1 MGNDLSTMS
10 GGGRNLEV
18 WGEAR
23 ARRVSNELPTPRT
36 IPLGHGDNL
45 VPPALLLDAE
55 MRSAADEASSTSS
68 LRSAGTV
75 STYSTQHSALS
86 KANRSPD
93 PQPRRRSMSMSDMT
107 AATALLAAAAPSQQ
121 QQQQQQQRQ
130 LQRRAQ
136 YSMYARQMRRPGC
149 DGGRYG
155 LQHHNSG
162 VDFMVANEFF
172 NCSDSTLGSEA
183 DLDSSSGIGSSGSD
197 GNDDAGGVH
206 HRCGMAPREPTLPY
220 GSGRRLTG
228 NELSAHSPRRGRNE
242 VDGAPALGSTATAA
256 AAASATSPAH
266 AKSSSTG
273 RAETITTKAVSVVVS
288 GVDCSSDPPPALTS
302 SRNSS
307 NGSHDSKSSAAS
319 GKKGGVTPLPSARQ
333 GNWHK
338 RLLRPVSRGSIRDD
352 GISGSATQWG
362 SPDAADGA
370 LSSHEEKKC
379 KTGKRKTSK
388 PRIHP
393 EGLLELKFPHRTRS
407 SAAAPRTSSAAAGTA
422 TTTIGVEALVS
433 RMKLSTTKESPSV
446 DAKQRHTSG
455 DLSGS
460 TAPALSNEKRGGQ
473 CDSFTCVSSSPAQQ
487 HHAAGKDGRG
497 KPGANRSS
505 DPPRSSESPA
515 HHHSRQV
522 QHHHCGGDDG
532 SNAVPETVLASLVD
546 SKSHHRQPRRNRSL
560 GGKLDLHDESPND
573 FFASTQR
580 SGQYRMLYRMDSESG
595 SSTASM
601 REAVCMATG
610 GGAAAAHSFGSLFAD
625 SRAAS
630 LYSVS
635 SSPGQAWTGDYAGRG
650 VMQLTAAV
658 DHRALDMQKVDDV
671 GGTSEA
677 SRHHP
682 SRGLLCSGSCTACV
696 NSTGTFNATSQPQ
709 QADLQRKIEMHLQR
723 MTYTSKSPSLVTSNQ
738 VVSVRPENSQGTRH
752 SLISTL
758 PMPLNVGAAEAPAN
772 RGQVGAAAVMRE
784 ALSAGASCRDGHGH
798 VHTAASVSICSNGS
812 GSSSFGSSSSGDR
825 SISPDVSVRE
835 LVKSS
840 RVKPP
845 AKAES
850 PPLLPQPPPPQTA
863 VMRTKTHSFRG
874 HGGRRGP
881 TNLSAT
887 EGLAASAVSPK
898 RHSSCAGRRHHHGNG
913 SSNSGDALHATASVL
928 TSVQGSCSALRPTR
942 ADSKDLILRPDRTAS
957 ARRHRRGGGDENA
970 PEGSGSRQRHP
981 QNRKL
986 SSRTHFTSFS
996 FSSDSFLYG
1005 KVRGHLAK
1013 AAAVAANSSSIERR
1027 RHASGCESSGGTQ
1040 AHARHHAHGEVDSV
1054 ALGASPSASS
1064 RKGEAE
1070 CRHRGSG
1077 CGNESGMGSVV
1088 ADLDDLLLGADG
1100 RAPSGNLTALY
1111 PRSASSSLSLA
1122 PSSRN
1127 SSTNGSCVSSGSV
1140 RALRKRAARARD
1152 LSASSSVDSE
1162 ASGRLH
1168 PHWTAPPLP
1177 QQQQYGA
1184 AGATA
1189 TASSMYRLP
1198 LVKTSNSC
1206 GGAVAANGSASSAVT
1221 GGTRGMKLPSFKPN
1235 MGVGISNS
1243 PDTSSGRPVNINYVL
1258 QPLRSPAANGS
1269 ATMAAASPEIHSV
1282 AKSHSTSSGS
1292 GVAAD
1297 TSGAMP
1303 TVHGHEKASWQP
1315 SMLPK
1320 VPCALFNGSGSGA
1333 HLPRMPPASSP
1344 RHASSKRDGDTDSLT
1359 VSFPDANGRGDGGSG
1374 AAASSSAASLL
1385 AGPSRDSSAKRRR
1398 PTTQSFTPWSVDM
1411 SRFKALQEAQE
1422 PPS

>member
-1 MGNDLSTMS
+1 MGNDLSAMS

-18 WGEAR
+18 WSEAR
-23 ARRVSNELPTPRT
+23 ARRVANELPTPRT
-36 IPLGHGDNL
+36 IPLGHGDHL

-55 MRSAADEASSTSS
+55 MRSAADDASSTSS

-75 STYSTQHSALS
+75 STYSTQHSEIS
-86 KANRSPD
+86 KANQIPD
-93 PQPRRRSMSMSDMT
+93 PQPRRRSMSMSDMN
-107 AATALLAAAAPSQQ
+107 AATALLAAAAPP
-121 QQQQQQQRQ
+121 QQQQRQ
-130 LQRRAQ
+130 LQRRTQ

-149 DGGRYG
+149 DRGRYG

-162 VDFMVANEFF
+162 VDFMVANDFF
-172 NCSDSTLGSEA
+172 NRSDSTLGSEA
-183 DLDSSSGIGSSGSD
+183 DLDSSSGIGSSGSND
-197 GNDDAGGVH
+197 EEDDAGGVH
-206 HRCGMAPREPTLPY
+206 HRSGMVPREPTLPY

-228 NELSAHSPRRGRNE
+228 NELSAHPPRRERNE
-242 VDGAPALGSTATAA
+242 VDGAPALVSTATAA
-256 AAASATSPAH
+256 AAASTTSPPH

-273 RAETITTKAVSVVVS
+273 RAETITTKTVSVVVS
-288 GVDCSSDPPPALTS
+288 GVDCSSDPPLALTS

-319 GKKGGVTPLPSARQ
+319 LRKGGATPLPSARQ
-333 GNWHK
+333 GSWHK
-338 RLLRPVSRGSIRDD
+338 RLLRPASRGSIRDD
-352 GISGSATQWG
+352 SISGSATQRG
-362 SPDAADGA
+362 SPDAADGV

-379 KTGKRKTSK
+379 KTSKR
-388 PRIHP
+388 RIHP
-393 EGLLELKFPHRTRS
+393 EGLLELKRLHRTRS
-407 SAAAPRTSSAAAGTA
+407 SVAAPRTSSATAGAA
-422 TTTIGVEALVS
+422 TTAIGVEALVS
-433 RMKLSTTKESPSV
+433 WMKLSTTKESPRTE
-446 DAKQRHTSG
+446 AKWRHTSG
-455 DLSGS
+455 DLSGC
-460 TAPALSNEKRGGQ
+460 TAPPLSNEKRGGQ
-473 CDSFTCVSSSPAQQ
+473 CGSFTRVSSPPAQQ
-487 HHAAGKDGRG
+487 HHTTGKDSRGR
-497 KPGANRSS
+497 PGANSS
-505 DPPRSSESPA
+505 GGPPHSSESPT

-522 QHHHCGGDDG
+522 QHRHCGGDDG
-532 SNAVPETVLASLVD
+532 NNAVPETVLPRLVD
-546 SKSHHRQPRRNRSL
+546 TKHHHRQPRRNRSL
-560 GGKLDLHDESPND
+560 GGTLDLHDEGPND

-580 SGQYRMLYRMDSESG
+580 SGQYRMLYGMDSDNR

-610 GGAAAAHSFGSLFAD
+610 GGGAAAHSFGSLFAG

-635 SSPGQAWTGDYAGRG
+635 SSPGQAWTGDYADGG
-650 VMQLTAAV
+650 VMQLPAAV
-658 DHRALDMQKVDDV
+658 DHRALDMQKADDG
-671 GGTSEA
+671 GGTREA
-677 SRHHP
+677 SRHHS
-682 SRGLLCSGSCTACV
+682 SRVLPCSGSGVACV
-696 NSTGTFNATSQPQ
+696 NNTGAFDATSQPQ
-709 QADLQRKIEMHLQR
+709 QADLQRSMKTHLQR

-738 VVSVRPENSQGTRH
+738 VVSARPENSQGIQH
-752 SLISTL
+752 SLISAL
-758 PMPLNVGAAEAPAN
+758 PMPPSVVAAEAPAN
-772 RGQVGAAAVMRE
+772 RGHVGAPAGMRE
-784 ALSAGASCRDGHGH
+784 ALSAGAPCRDGHGH
-798 VHTAASVSICSNGS
+798 VHTAASVSRC
-812 GSSSFGSSSSGDR
+812 SSGDR

-835 LVKSS
+835 LVKS
-840 RVKPP
+840 P
-845 AKAES
+845 AKAVS

-863 VMRTKTHSFRG
+863 VMRAKTHSFRG
-874 HGGRRGP
+874 HGGGGRP

-887 EGLAASAVSPK
+887 EGVAASAVSLK
-898 RHSSCAGRRHHHGNG
+898 RHSSCAGRRHHHSNG
-913 SSNSGDALHATASVL
+913 DDTLHATASVL
-928 TSVQGSCSALRPTR
+928 TSVKGSGSGSASRPTR

-957 ARRHRRGGGDENA
+957 ARRHRRGGGDENV
-970 PEGSGSRQRHP
+970 PEGSDSRQRRP

-986 SSRTHFTSFS
+986 SARMHFTSFS

-1005 KVRGHLAK
+1005 KVRGRLAK
-1013 AAAVAANSSSIERR
+1013 AAAVAANSNSIERR
-1027 RHASGCESSGGTQ
+1027 RHTSGCGSSGGTQ
-1040 AHARHHAHGEVDSV
+1040 AHARHHAHTEVDSV

-1077 CGNESGMGSVV
+1077 CDNESEMGSVM

-1100 RAPSGNLTALY
+1100 RAPFGNLTALY
-1111 PRSASSSLSLA
+1111 LRSVSSSLSLA

-1162 ASGRLH
+1162 AIGRLH

-1177 QQQQYGA
+1177 QQQQYGE

-1206 GGAVAANGSASSAVT
+1206 GGAVASNGSASSAVT
-1221 GGTRGMKLPSFKPN
+1221 GGTRGMNLQSIKPN
-1235 MGVGISNS
+1235 MAVDVSSS
-1243 PDTSSGRPVNINYVL
+1243 PDASSDRPANINYVL

-1269 ATMAAASPEIHSV
+1269 TTMAAASPEVHGV

-1303 TVHGHEKASWQP
+1303 TVHGHEKPSQRP
-1315 SMLPK
+1315 SMAPN
-1320 VPCALFNGSGSGA
+1320 VPCALFSGNGGGA
-1333 HLPRMPPASSP
+1333 HLPRMPPTSSP
-1344 RHASSKRDGDTDSLT
+1344 RHASSKRNDGTDSLT

-1385 AGPSRDSSAKRRR
+1385 AGQSRDSSAKRRR
-1398 PTTQSFTPWSVDM
+1398 PTTQRFTPWSVGT
-1411 SRFKALQEAQE
+1411 SLFKALQEAQE

>member
-68 LRSAGTV
+68 LRSAGT
-75 STYSTQHSALS
+75 
-86 KANRSPD
+86 
-93 PQPRRRSMSMSDMT
+93 
-107 AATALLAAAAPSQQ
+107 
-121 QQQQQQQRQ
+121 
-130 LQRRAQ
+130 

-288 GVDCSSDPPPALTS
+288 GVDCSS
-302 SRNSS
+302 
-307 NGSHDSKSSAAS
+307 
-319 GKKGGVTPLPSARQ
+319 
-333 GNWHK
+333 
-338 RLLRPVSRGSIRDD
+338 SIRDD

-362 SPDAADGA
+362 SPDAAD
-370 LSSHEEKKC
+370 
-379 KTGKRKTSK
+379 
-388 PRIHP
+388 
-393 EGLLELKFPHRTRS
+393 
-407 SAAAPRTSSAAAGTA
+407 AGTA

-580 SGQYRMLYRMDSESG
+580 SG
-595 SSTASM
+595 
-601 REAVCMATG
+601 
-610 GGAAAAHSFGSLFAD
+610 HLFAD

-1152 LSASSSVDSE
+1152 LSASSS
-1162 ASGRLH
+1162 
-1168 PHWTAPPLP
+1168 
-1177 QQQQYGA
+1177 
-1184 AGATA
+1184 
-1189 TASSMYRLP
+1189 
-1198 LVKTSNSC
+1198 TSNSC